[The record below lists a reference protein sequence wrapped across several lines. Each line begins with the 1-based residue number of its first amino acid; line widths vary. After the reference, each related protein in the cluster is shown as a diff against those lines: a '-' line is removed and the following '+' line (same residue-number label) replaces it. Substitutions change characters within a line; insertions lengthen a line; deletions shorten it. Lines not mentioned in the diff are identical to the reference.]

1 MSQVTASSVITNT
14 LTSGGNTISIPKNVT
29 VSGNI
34 DFAGNLLQNGAPFAS
49 LPPQNFRTSGAMLM
63 SDGGNAFWAYPGE
76 TETAHQMPDSL
87 ATTGAGVF
95 NGRNPTVSAFLP
107 FSGTGSWVDFQGN
120 NYTVTIGS
128 SFRYRSIFTHGFM
141 AGGYRGSNPWRTVCQ
156 TYHATD
162 ITISRGDQ
170 LDRAASYVDGN
181 FSDYNGYVY
190 GTQNAYDGSGIHT
203 SSINLHTGT
212 GRTFGDTVDYGHSDG
227 YNTTP
232 DTLGTSWDLWNG
244 VNDAGAISGQL
255 NQRGYVTGS
264 GSAGNW
270 QRLNFATE
278 VMSRFGGGSNGAFCS
293 AFEGE
298 TRGYVFA
305 NTGDSRFLT
314 FSNESTTAWSTT
326 GLGGDGWKKSLS
338 TKWGHGYHG
347 NAPNV
352 TLPWMKVNDLT
363 GANISIFN
371 QPDIAS
377 GEENSQMGQD
387 WGYCLGNYANPVGGY
402 QNNRTWKRFYATDAD
417 IQLGFKSEPK
427 GHLGTSSGAC
437 SSASFTVTAKRYQ

>member
-63 SDGGNAFWAYPGE
+63 SDGGSAFWAYPGE
-76 TETAHQMPDSL
+76 TATNHQMPDSL
-87 ATTGAGVF
+87 ATTGAGTR
-95 NGRNPTVSAFLP
+95 NGANPTTSVDLP
-107 FSGTGSWVDFQGN
+107 FSGTGTWVDFQGN
-120 NYTVTIGS
+120 NYTATIGS
-128 SFRYRSIFTHGFM
+128 SFRYRSIFTHGFL
-141 AGGYRGSNPWRTVCQ
+141 AGGYRGSNPWRTVNQ

-162 ITISRGDQ
+162 ITICRGDQ

-181 FSDYNGYVY
+181 FSDFNGYIY

-212 GRTFGDTVDYGHSDG
+212 GRTFGDTVDYGHSDV

-232 DTLGTSWDLWNG
+232 DTLGASWDLWNG
-244 VNDAGAISGQL
+244 VNDAGAISGQT

-278 VMSRFGGGSNGAFCS
+278 VMSRFGGGSNGGFCS

-298 TRGYVFA
+298 TRGYVFT
-305 NTGDSRFLT
+305 NTGDSRYLT
-314 FSNESTTAWSTT
+314 FSNESTTAWSAT

-363 GANISIFN
+363 GASISIFN
-371 QPDIAS
+371 QPDDAS
-377 GEENSQMGQD
+377 GEENMQMGQD
-387 WGYCLGNYANPVGGY
+387 WGYCLGNYGTGF

-417 IQLGFKSEPK
+417 VQLGFKSEPK
-427 GHLGTSSGAC
+427 GHLGQSSGAC
-437 SSASFTVTAKRYQ
+437 STAAATVTAKRYQ

>member
-63 SDGGNAFWAYPGE
+63 SDGGSAFWAYPGE
-76 TETAHQMPDSL
+76 SATTHQMPDSL
-87 ATTGAGVF
+87 ATTGANVY
-95 NGRNPTVSAFLP
+95 NGANPTVSAFLP

-227 YNTTP
+227 YSTTP
-232 DTLGTSWDLWNG
+232 DTLGASWDLWNG

-314 FSNESTTAWSTT
+314 FSNESTTAWSAS
-326 GLGGDGWKKSLS
+326 GLAGDGWKKSLS

-347 NAPNV
+347 NGVNV

-363 GANISIFN
+363 GTNISIFN

-417 IQLGFKSEPK
+417 VQLGFKSEPK

-437 SSASFTVTAKRYQ
+437 HSASFTVTAKRYQ